1 MSGLNLKRIIRND
14 SLIGTILLSSFT
26 NFSVMILTM
35 IHSIITARM
44 LGVEGRG
51 ELAVIIFW
59 PVFLSGL
66 VGLGLPTSLI
76 YNVKQ
81 NTNKVSAFV
90 KVIFIYLIP
99 ISLITGIVAWFC
111 LPIWLEDYSLTAI
124 RLAQMY
130 TLFSIPLT
138 LSANILSS
146 LAKSLDKFHISNGLL
161 LAVPLI
167 NAISLIALGLS
178 GYLNL
183 ITATISYLTP
193 TILTVIVGGIVLKN
207 QISKS
212 RSNNSPINAESTKRL
227 FRYGVK
233 VYGMD
238 LMSTLYTQADKL
250 IIVSLLTPRDLGL
263 YSVVFA
269 LSRVF
274 NTVQLAITDVLFP
287 KVAGLEREEILSIVG
302 KSFRISM
309 VFMVMILI
317 PCLFIGRFLLGML
330 FGQEFLEA
338 STTFYILSLECIIG
352 GGSWILASSFN
363 AIGRPELVLIRQSI
377 AIAINVVLF
386 FIFTPLFGLEGLALA
401 LLSGAIVRLIITL
414 VQIPIVFNVSLRSI
428 LYNHADFVYLRNI
441 LKEKRIRKGRM
452 VS

>member
-1 MSGLNLKRIIRND
+1 MKRIIRND
-14 SLIGTILLSSFT
+14 SLIGTILLSSIT
-26 NFSVMILTM
+26 NFSVMMLTM
-35 IHSIITARM
+35 IHSIIIARM

-51 ELAVIIFW
+51 ELAVIVFW

-81 NTNKVSAFV
+81 NKSNNKVSAFV

-111 LPIWLEDYSLTAI
+111 LPIWLENYSLTAI
-124 RLAQMY
+124 QLAQMY

-138 LSANILSS
+138 LSTNILSA
-146 LAKSLDKFHISNGLL
+146 LAKSFDKFHISNGLL
-161 LAVPLI
+161 LSVPLL
-167 NAISLIALGLS
+167 NAISLIVLGLS

-183 ITATISYLTP
+183 ITATISYLIP
-193 TILTVIVGGIVLKN
+193 SILAVIAGGIVLKR

-212 RSNNSPINAESTKRL
+212 HLYKLPINAESTKQL

-233 VYGMD
+233 VYGLD
-238 LMSTLYTQADKL
+238 LMSTIYTQADKL

-287 KVAGLEREEILSIVG
+287 KVTGLEREEILSIVG

-309 VFMVMILI
+309 MLMVTLLI
-317 PCLFIGRFLLGML
+317 PSLFIGRFLLGIL
-330 FGQEFLEA
+330 FGKEFLEA

-363 AIGRPELVLIRQSI
+363 AIGRPELVLIRQAI

-386 FIFTPLFGLEGLALA
+386 FIFTPLLGLEGLALA
-401 LLSGAIVRLIITL
+401 LLSGAVVRLIITL
-414 VQIPIVFNVSLRSI
+414 VQIPHAFNVPLRCI
-428 LYNHADFVYLRNI
+428 LYDHADFAYLKNI